1 MSLIEVKN
9 ICKSYGEH
17 KIFDKLS
24 FDIDENDMIAI
35 LGASGKGKSTLLN
48 IIGLIENYD
57 SGDLIICGEKDIKPN
72 SKKSSKMIRNNIS
85 YLFQNF
91 ALVDNETV
99 FQNLMYALKYVDI
112 SEKEKKSVIRKSL
125 EDVGLSG
132 YEKRKVF
139 TLSGG
144 EQQRIVIARLF
155 VNPKKIILAD
165 EPTGSLDS
173 HNRDSVM
180 KYLRTLN
187 EKGSTIVI
195 VTHDEKVGDFCDRKI
210 VI

>member
-17 KIFDKLS
+17 KILDKLS
-24 FDIDENDMIAI
+24 FEIDDSNMIAI

-48 IIGLIENYD
+48 IIGLIESYD

-72 SKKSSKMIRNNIS
+72 SKKSAKMIRNNIS

-99 FQNLMYALKYVDI
+99 FQNLMFALKYVDI

-125 EDVGLSG
+125 EEVGLSG

-144 EQQRIVIARLF
+144 EQQRIAIARLF

-173 HNRDSVM
+173 YNRDSVM
-180 KYLRTLN
+180 KYLRALN
-187 EKGSTIVI
+187 EKGSTILI
-195 VTHDEKVGDFCDRKI
+195 VTHDEKIGDFCDRKI